1 MSQGDLPEI
10 FGLRWEP
17 ETPLE
22 FVQPL
27 PKDAA
32 RSEVLAFVAQRHDPH
47 LFLVANIWDHLVE
60 SEPETFEGPS
70 WLTFSNRFLNGLE
83 RGLKKQMSTTLGD
96 ELDREVIPR
105 RNMSLMLE
113 RRRTHF
119 LIDMRLMLRRLSYYM
134 AVTVDHRLEWQR

>member
-47 LFLVANIWDHLVE
+47 LFLVANIWDHLAE

-70 WLTFSNRFLNGLE
+70 WLTFSNRFLNGLDVGTPPHPFPHRYALDAPSTFLLHGGH
-83 RGLKKQMSTTLGD
+83 RG
-96 ELDREVIPR
+96 PP
-105 RNMSLMLE
+105 
-113 RRRTHF
+113 
-119 LIDMRLMLRRLSYYM
+119 
-134 AVTVDHRLEWQR
+134 A